1 MSESAAIRVRSVG
14 RNGAAFERFEQ
25 RPPIPGSV
33 VSCGGMKR
41 PQAEATVAR
50 ALLDGF
56 DKHWA
61 VMSHTGRSARALFE
75 NQDWGTLRRLRVER
89 IDYYDARVR
98 ECVEQLKAD
107 FSPELLG
114 DARWGQVKLE
124 YIALLLDHRQPELA
138 EVFFNSVTT
147 RVLARRYFQN
157 RFMFVRPSVSTEYL
171 DLEEPSYRC
180 YYPASHGLRTTLA
193 QLVRDFGLS
202 RPFEN
207 LERDVGKVVRALRRA
222 MPRPLVV
229 EPNFQVQVLESLL
242 FRGQEAYIV
251 GRAIN
256 GVTMVPFV
264 VPMVFT
270 PRGQLVLDGI
280 LLDQRALSML
290 FSSTR
295 AYFIGDIDVPST
307 WVWFLRRLLP
317 TKPPWELYA
326 MLGFGKASKA
336 LFYRDFLHHLRHS
349 TDTLTLA
356 PGVEGLVMVVFTL
369 PSFPYVF
376 KVIRDH
382 PRPPKDVDRAIVTD
396 RYRLVKR
403 ADRAGRM
410 ADTLEY
416 ADVAFPLARL
426 SPALLAELERE
437 VPSQVARE
445 GELVIIKHLYLERRL
460 TPLDLYLRKASDAEV
475 EVVIE
480 DFAHCLEELAAANIF
495 PDDLLYKNFG
505 VTRLGRVVF
514 YDYDE
519 IDLVTKVQF
528 RALPTPTN
536 DEDET
541 RGEAWFSVGPKDMFP
556 EEWKPFFFTEPRV
569 QRALERNSAH
579 LFTPQFWNGVKDE
592 LLAGRAPPISPYPE
606 SVRFPR

>member
-1 MSESAAIRVRSVG
+1 
-14 RNGAAFERFEQ
+14 
-25 RPPIPGSV
+25 
-33 VSCGGMKR
+33 MKR

-56 DKHWA
+56 EKHWA

-75 NQDWGTLRRLRVER
+75 NQDWATLRRLQVER
-89 IDYYDARVR
+89 IDFYDARVR
-98 ECVEQLKAD
+98 ECVERLRAD
-107 FSPELLG
+107 FTPELLSE
-114 DARWGQVKLE
+114 ARWGQVKLE
-124 YIALLLDHRQPELA
+124 YIALLLDFRQPELA

-147 RVLARRYFQN
+147 RVLERRYFQN

-180 YYPASHGLRTTLA
+180 YYPASHGMRSTLA
-193 QLVRDFGLS
+193 QVVRDFGLT
-202 RPFEN
+202 RPFED
-207 LERDVGKVVRALRRA
+207 LERDVGKVVRALRRTL
-222 MPRPLVV
+222 PRPLVV
-229 EPNFQVQVLESLL
+229 EPNFQLQVLESLL
-242 FRGQEAYIV
+242 FRGQEAYVV

-264 VPMVFT
+264 VPIVFT
-270 PRGQLVLDGI
+270 PRGQLVLDGV

-356 PGVEGLVMVVFTL
+356 PGVAGLVMVVFTL

-376 KVIRDH
+376 KVIRDR
-382 PRPPKDVDRAIVTD
+382 PKPPKDVDRGIVTD

-426 SPALLAELERE
+426 SGPLLAELERE
-437 VPSQVARE
+437 VPSQLERD
-445 GELVIIKHLYLERRL
+445 GETVIIKHLYLERRL
-460 TPLDLYLRKASDAEV
+460 TPLDLYLQKASAPEV
-475 EVVIE
+475 EVVME
-480 DFAHCLEELAAANIF
+480 DFVHCLEELAAANIF
-495 PDDLLYKNFG
+495 PGDLLYKNFG

-528 RALPTPTN
+528 RALPTSSY

-541 RGEAWFSVGPKDMFP
+541 RGEAWFSVGPRDVFP
-556 EEWKPFFFTEPRV
+556 DDWKPFFFTEPRV
-569 QRALERNSAH
+569 QRALEEKGPH

-592 LLAGRAPPISPYPE
+592 LLEGRAPAISPYPAA
-606 SVRFPR
+606 VRFPRGPTRR